1 MKNRIG
7 LLSNSSR
14 CECWVGVHKGQILKT
29 WEWQGLMLPGWEIY
43 SCKFTRFCPQ
53 CFKCLEIS
61 ILTTE
66 RAACERRGGKLG
78 GGGVEVFQPRSFQN
92 AL

>member
-1 MKNRIG
+1 MLGRGTQRTDIEDARVAG
-7 LLSNSSR
+7 IDASW
-14 CECWVGVHKGQILKT
+14 CW
-29 WEWQGLMLPGWEIY
+29 EMY

-66 RAACERRGGKLG
+66 RAACERERRGSG
-78 GGGVEVFQPRSFQN
+78 GGCRGVPTKEFSECFVN
-92 AL
+92 L